1 MRKDVEAAAAGFGD
15 PDLADEIMSLIQS
28 YCETKDAVPCPL
40 ELRDTLLTVAAL
52 AHLEAA
58 RMECRAI
65 DRPADDF
72 ALAAYD
78 TYRKATGMLAAS
90 VFCAH
95 APVRVR
101 N

>member
-15 PDLADEIMSLIQS
+15 PELVKEIMSVIQS
-28 YCETKDAVPCPL
+28 YCKTNDLIPCPV
-40 ELRDTLLTVAAL
+40 EVRDTLLAVAAL
-52 AHLEAA
+52 AHLEAV

-65 DRPADDF
+65 DRPVDDF
-72 ALAAYD
+72 ALAAHD
-78 TYRKATGMLAAS
+78 TYLKATGMLAAP
-90 VFCAH
+90 VFCVH